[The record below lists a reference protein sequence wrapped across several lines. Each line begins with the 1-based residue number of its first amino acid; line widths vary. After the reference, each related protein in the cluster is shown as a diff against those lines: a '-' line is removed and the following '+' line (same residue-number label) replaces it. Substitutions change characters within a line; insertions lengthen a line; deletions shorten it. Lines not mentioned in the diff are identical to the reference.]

1 MVAQKD
7 KGVLNK
13 FSLDEEGNLAIAR
26 WGSNTTTYTYLDV
39 NGNKLSDADKQMIAE
54 ENILEDINELNISLY
69 SLPINYK
76 QYIAKYITNYGFLS
90 DLLTTTDNVDF
101 CEDIAQ
107 LAFNSKIVFNLKEEL
122 TTFDTSSKNVY
133 TQTTLVYDYVKY
145 EVSGKTE
152 ETIESNTW
160 EKLME
165 GKGSPSSDKTLKT
178 YGWSSTMTP
187 VSVVG
192 GSQGGTSI
200 YEWTH
205 NNIEYRLTY
214 TSTVSY
220 SNWLLYNKNIET
232 TSTDLPKETNEREEG
247 DLINLNQNHIK
258 EEYSGYTIDEDYTRK
273 EEFKYIIE
281 ETSHSE
287 SNRYD
292 LDISEI
298 DCWFLKYNTEY
309 NTPTLE
315 TKTDGMNTDRLG
327 QFPEEFNILVDNT
340 SDATQIKNDSD
351 VQVFIPEREEQYQT
365 DYPEAKNIECKVN
378 NLTVKQKTKTDT
390 SVQYSSTMNTYSF
403 GEEEADTT
411 EVKFKNIEYINGQPS
426 YTLKDENGNE
436 EIGFLSIY
444 KTYRQNGVDLYL
456 EDDAEKKFFK
466 LLESNAQT
474 IGVVDTMKYLLYV
487 CDGIDRG
494 VTNLNQ
500 TFKVIDIN
508 LVSGGG
514 ISPFGTNLTR
524 EEFIAAAEE
533 YCGADTLFADL
544 ADDFYDICT
553 LPQYNVNPCLAF
565 AWAGVESGFGG
576 SAPYN
581 NLFGMGIGNGMSSG
595 VKYDSYAD
603 SIEGFCKWV
612 VDAATPGTSSYEGA
626 NSKGQEFA
634 NVNEIFQG
642 APERNIYVL
651 FSRYAYLGDTHIV
664 DEKNSYES
672 EDARYNYY
680 KENGSTWGDGG
691 RIQIYYMYEHFLC
704 TGEYY
709 TRCTHKYGTDPTTLQ
724 EKADYAQYTVG
735 KRIELVKDIFGND
748 VFLGEEGYFQE
759 LNDGYRVGI
768 YTSRSGRQY
777 TEWLQTTGNDV
788 GKLPMFTAGKVMG
801 NYGCNVYGYANLLSS
816 TGIDVHIRDVYNT
829 YKSRGEQDDE
839 WTMNTVLK
847 NNNINAKVVRIG
859 NNYDVFVNTLFE
871 GQGVLTWVG
880 SGFGQLYT
888 TNMHWVVI
896 ADIRDS
902 QLGSYMGY
910 DVFVL
915 TSNRG
920 AGHGWQKIETISTN
934 LRGPEIYG
942 YGFYIND

>member
-7 KGVLNK
+7 KNVLNK

-26 WGSNTTTYTYLDV
+26 WGSNTTTYTYLDE
-39 NGNKLSDADKQMIAE
+39 NGNKLSDADKQKIAK
-54 ENILEDINELNISLY
+54 ENILEDINDLNISLY

-101 CEDIAQ
+101 CEDMAQ
-107 LAFNSKIVFNLKEEL
+107 IAFNSKIVFNLKEEL
-122 TTFDTSSKNVY
+122 TTFETYSRNEC
-133 TQTTLVYDYVKY
+133 TQTTLLYDYVKY
-145 EVSGKTE
+145 EVSGQKENVKTKV
-152 ETIESNTW
+152 ETIMVE
-160 EKLME
+160 E
-165 GKGSPSSDKTLKT
+165 GNPNDSETLAKT
-178 YGWSSTMTP
+178 YGWNSNLKPISSVQDDFLKEIVET
-187 VSVVG
+187 
-192 GSQGGTSI
+192 
-200 YEWTH
+200 YKWTH
-205 NNIEYRLTY
+205 KEANYVLLY
-214 TSTVSY
+214 LTSTSKWALAKEVV
-220 SNWLLYNKNIET
+220 EGT
-232 TSTDLPKETNEREEG
+232 TYINLPKETNKNAEG
-247 DLINLNQNHIK
+247 DLINLNKNHIK
-258 EEYSGYTIDEDYTRK
+258 EEYTGYTIDEDYTRK

-292 LDISEI
+292 LDLSEI
-298 DCWFLKYNTEY
+298 DCWFLKYDREY
-309 NTPTLE
+309 STPTLE
-315 TKTDGMNTDRLG
+315 TKTEGMNPNRQG
-327 QFPEEFNILVDNT
+327 QFPEEFRIHVDNT

-351 VQVFIPEREEQYQT
+351 VQKFIPAREEQYQT

-378 NLTVKQKTKTDT
+378 NLTVKQKIKTDA
-390 SVQYSSTMNTYSF
+390 SVEYSSTMKTYSF
-403 GEEEADTT
+403 GEEEADAT

-426 YTLKDENGNE
+426 YTSKDENGNE

-444 KTYRQNGVDLYL
+444 ETYRQNGVDLYL
-456 EDDAEKKFFK
+456 ENDAEKKFFK
-466 LLESNAQT
+466 LLEANSQT
-474 IGVVDTMKYLLYV
+474 IGIVDTMKYLLYV

-494 VTNLNQ
+494 VTNLDQ
-500 TFKVIDIN
+500 TFKVIDIT
-508 LVSGGG
+508 LISSGG

-524 EEFIAAAEE
+524 EEFIAAAQE
-533 YCGADTLFADL
+533 YCGADSLFADL

-565 AWAGVESGFGG
+565 AWAGIESGFGG
-576 SAPYN
+576 STPYN

-595 VKYDSYAD
+595 VQYNSYAD
-603 SIEGFCKWV
+603 SIEDFCKWV
-612 VDAATPGTSSYEGA
+612 INAATPGTSSYEGA
-626 NSKGQEFA
+626 NSKGQEFS
-634 NVNEIFQG
+634 NVNEVFQG
-642 APERNIYVL
+642 TPERNIYVL

-664 DEKNSYES
+664 DEKSSYES
-672 EDARYNYY
+672 EEARYNYY
-680 KENGSTWGDGG
+680 KENGSTWGAGG
-691 RIQIYYMYEHFLC
+691 RIQIYSMYEHFLYN
-704 TGEYY
+704 GEYS

-735 KRIELVKDIFGND
+735 KRVELAKDIFGND
-748 VFLGEEGYFQE
+748 VFLGEEGFFQE

-788 GKLPMFTAGKVMG
+788 GKLPMFSSGKVMG

-829 YKSRGEQDDE
+829 YKSRGYQDDA
-839 WTMNTVLK
+839 WTMNKVLEDY
-847 NNNINAKVVRIG
+847 NIKGKAVLIG
-859 NNYDVFVNTLFE
+859 NNYDLFVSTLFD
-871 GQGVLTWVG
+871 GRGVLTWVG
-880 SGFGQLYT
+880 SAYNCLYT
-888 TNMHWVVI
+888 ENMHWVVV

-920 AGHGWQKIETISTN
+920 AGHGWQKIETIATN
-934 LRGPEIYG
+934 LRGPGTYG
-942 YGFYIND
+942 FGFYISD

>member
-7 KGVLNK
+7 KNVLNK

-26 WGSNTTTYTYLDV
+26 WGSNTTTYTYLDE
-39 NGNKLSDADKQMIAE
+39 NGNKLSDADKQKIAE
-54 ENILEDINELNISLY
+54 ENILEDINDLNISLY

-122 TTFDTSSKNVY
+122 TTFDTYSKHVC
-133 TQTTLVYDYVKY
+133 TQTTLLYDYIKY
-145 EVSGKTE
+145 EVSGEKEIKTPVWE
-152 ETIESNTW
+152 QETFGT
-160 EKLME
+160 
-165 GKGSPSSDKTLKT
+165 GSPSNSKTLKDD
-178 YGWSSTMTP
+178 YGWTNSSLVNSST
-187 VSVVG
+187 S
-192 GSQGGTSI
+192 SAGGTMTYQWS
-200 YEWTH
+200 YE
-205 NNIEYRLTY
+205 NVDYKLD
-214 TSTVSY
+214 Y
-220 SNWLLYNKNIET
+220 SFTRSGTTRWILYKKNIET
-232 TSTDLPKETNEREEG
+232 TYTDLPKETNINAEG

-273 EEFKYIIE
+273 EVFKYIIQ

-287 SNRYD
+287 SNKYD

-298 DCWFLKYNTEY
+298 DCWFLKYNREY
-309 NTPTLE
+309 PNPTKE
-315 TKTDGMNTDRLG
+315 TQTDGMNTDRQG
-327 QFPEEFNILVDNT
+327 QFPEEFNIVIDNT
-340 SDATQIKNDSD
+340 SDSKQIKNDVD
-351 VQVFIPEREEQYQT
+351 VQDFISEREEQYEE
-365 DYPEAKNIECKVN
+365 DYPEAKNIECEVN
-378 NLTVKQKTKTDT
+378 NLTVKQKIKTDD
-390 SVQYSSTMNTYSF
+390 SVQYSSTTNIYSF

-411 EVKFKNIEYINGQPS
+411 KVKFKNVEYINGQPS

-456 EDDAEKKFFK
+456 ENDAEKKFFK
-466 LLESNAQT
+466 LLEANGQT
-474 IGVVDTMKYLLYV
+474 IGIVDTMKYLLYV

-494 VTNLNQ
+494 VTNLDQ
-500 TFKVIDIN
+500 TFTVIDIT
-508 LVSGGG
+508 LISGGG

-524 EEFIAAAEE
+524 EEFIAAAQE
-533 YCGADTLFADL
+533 YCGADSLFADL
-544 ADDFYDICT
+544 ADDFYDVCT

-612 VDAATPGTSSYEGA
+612 VNAATPGTSSYEGA

-642 APERNIYVL
+642 TPERNIYVL

-680 KENGSTWGDGG
+680 KENGSTWGAGG
-691 RIQIYYMYEHFLC
+691 RIQIYYMYEHFLY
-704 TGEYY
+704 TGEYS

-735 KRIELVKDIFGND
+735 KRVELAKDIFGND
-748 VFLGEEGYFQE
+748 VFLGEEGFFQE

-788 GKLPMFTAGKVMG
+788 GKLPMFSSGKVMG

-829 YKSRGEQDDE
+829 YKSRGYQDDE

-847 NNNINAKVVRIG
+847 NNNIDAKVVRIG
-859 NNYDVFVNTLFE
+859 NNYDLFVNTLFE
-871 GQGVLTWVG
+871 GRGVLTWVG

-888 TNMHWVVI
+888 SNMHWVVI

-920 AGHGWQKIETISTN
+920 KGHGWQKIETIATN
-934 LRGPEIYG
+934 LRGPGTYG